1 MSPTEIL
8 MLHHLR
14 KTPTRLAIL
23 EYLQTTLLP
32 QSENDIHKKMQ
43 DSYDRITFYR
53 TIQTLMESGIIHRI
67 VADNTTVRYALNH
80 CTSVLN
86 EQDADHVHFFCTKCG
101 KVECMEEVAVQPY
114 QLPEGYKK
122 EECDVVV
129 KGLCKECAI
138 KDITEEGV
146 L

>member
-1 MSPTEIL
+1 MTPTEIL
-8 MLHHLR
+8 TQHHLR

-23 EYLQTTLLP
+23 NYLQTASFP
-32 QSENDIHKKMQ
+32 QSENDIHKKML

-80 CTSVLN
+80 CTSALN
-86 EQDADHVHFFCTKCG
+86 KQDVDHVHFFCTKCG
-101 KVECMEEVAVQPY
+101 RVECMKEVAVQEY
-114 QLPEGYKK
+114 HLPDGYRK

-129 KGLCKECAI
+129 KGLCQQCAI
-138 KDITEEGV
+138 KNSAEG
-146 L
+146 